1 MDAYLAMAEKVLRE
15 ARQPLGAREI
25 LRRAYPSGKMP
36 SHLHGKTQ
44 HKTLG
49 ARLAE
54 DILERGDRSTFFR
67 NGPGRYFL
75 TEFIGD
81 DSIPI
86 EHRRRFVA
94 RRRRRQLA
102 QAKPLAFHKSDLPAA
117 RNDGS
122 IPIDAIFD
130 LIIRGNYH
138 YPKTTKAVGPADVI
152 VWSFVIV
159 SRGRHILTYR
169 HGEYREQRD
178 AFRHRRA
185 IGFYAPVLEGDRT
198 LFDLEDHGI
207 IHRGM
212 NTISIDLGMTTSI
225 DLDSVN
231 APFASLDC
239 FVYPPGNE
247 ATALLSV
254 IRFEA
259 PDWFE
264 PYARKL
270 AINDLEWMDF
280 AIPRNHA
287 EDLDPW
293 SSAVLTAALEVES
306 SRSARRG

>member
-1 MDAYLAMAEKVLRE
+1 
-15 ARQPLGAREI
+15 
-25 LRRAYPSGKMP
+25 
-36 SHLHGKTQ
+36 
-44 HKTLG
+44 
-49 ARLAE
+49 
-54 DILERGDRSTFFR
+54 
-67 NGPGRYFL
+67 
-75 TEFIGD
+75 
-81 DSIPI
+81 
-86 EHRRRFVA
+86 
-94 RRRRRQLA
+94 LA
-102 QAKPLAFHKSDLPAA
+102 QAKPLVFHKCDLPPSQ
-117 RNDGS
+117 NDGS

-130 LIIRGNYH
+130 LIISGNYH
-138 YPKTTKAVGPADVI
+138 YPQTTKAVGPADVI

-159 SRGRHILTYR
+159 SRGKQILTYR

-212 NTISIDLGMTTSI
+212 STISIDLGITTSI

-239 FVYPPGNE
+239 FVYPSGNDV
-247 ATALLSV
+247 TALLSV

-270 AINDLEWMDF
+270 AINELEWVDF
-280 AIPRNHA
+280 ATPRNHD

-293 SSAVLTAALEVES
+293 SSAVLNASFGVEPYRS
-306 SRSARRG
+306 SKRG